1 MTITMAL
8 CWLDKHNGLYIE
20 VNFEE
25 IFFLSFVCLEGLGL
39 EENVQLNAQ
48 VNWDLATMMI
58 RKRRM
63 KEEKEEREKEITGV
77 HKSKQQQQRQHE
89 RKFLWEV
96 ASRIAN
102 CDPQKENEKEK
113 GKESGHQVDV
123 SGICAKTTPKTT
135 LLYHDHLI

>member
-63 KEEKEEREKEITGV
+63 KEEKEERERR
-77 HKSKQQQQRQHE
+77 KSQVYTRVSNNSNDNM
-89 RKFLWEV
+89 R
-96 ASRIAN
+96 
-102 CDPQKENEKEK
+102 ENSYEK
-113 GKESGHQVDV
+113 
-123 SGICAKTTPKTT
+123 
-135 LLYHDHLI
+135 